1 MKYTL
6 AKADYNKDTKI
17 STVVIKTDIG
27 EFVGES
33 KCHDEDLPFESQ
45 YFGCQ
50 IAEWKAIRKYCKV
63 KRQIIKG
70 QIAALQRFVHRMT
83 ETKRYNAS
91 DFWTQI
97 YCHTVDEYFAE
108 LSLWE
113 SNIEHA
119 NTAIVT
125 SIESRDVGL
134 KKMYKELGKK

>member
-50 IAEWKAIRKYCKV
+50 IAEWKAIRKYCKAKRLIITKQLDALLRFKSRMRETRGYDSSEFWV
-63 KRQIIKG
+63 KI
-70 QIAALQRFVHRMT
+70 
-83 ETKRYNAS
+83 Y
-91 DFWTQI
+91 TQ
-97 YCHTVDEYFAE
+97 TFDEYTSE
-108 LSLWE
+108 LLLWE
-113 SNIEHA
+113 NNIERA

-125 SIESRDVGL
+125 SIESRDAGL

>member
-27 EFVGES
+27 EFMGES

-50 IAEWKAIRKYCKV
+50 IAEWKAIRKYCKA
-63 KRQIIKG
+63 KRQIIAK
-70 QIAALQRFVHRMT
+70 QMEALLRFKSRMC
-83 ETKRYNAS
+83 ETKGYNGS
-91 DFWTQI
+91 EFWTKI
-97 YCHTVDEYFAE
+97 YAQTFDEYQSE
-108 LSLWE
+108 LFLWE
-113 SNIEHA
+113 SNIERA

>member
-27 EFVGES
+27 EFAGES

-70 QIAALQRFVHRMT
+70 QIAALQRFMHRMT
-83 ETKRYNAS
+83 ETKGYNAS

-97 YCHTVDEYFAE
+97 YCHTVDEYFTE

-113 SNIEHA
+113 NNIEHA

>member
-50 IAEWKAIRKYCKV
+50 IAEWKAIRKYCKAKRLIITKQMEALLRFKSRMRETRGYDSSEFWV
-63 KRQIIKG
+63 KI
-70 QIAALQRFVHRMT
+70 
-83 ETKRYNAS
+83 Y
-91 DFWTQI
+91 TQ
-97 YCHTVDEYFAE
+97 TFDEYMSE
-108 LSLWE
+108 LLLWE
-113 SNIEHA
+113 SNIERA

-134 KKMYKELGKK
+134 KKMYKELGNK

>member
-17 STVVIKTDIG
+17 SIVVIKTDIG

-50 IAEWKAIRKYCKV
+50 IAEWKAIRKYCKA
-63 KRQIIKG
+63 KRQIIAK
-70 QIAALQRFVHRMT
+70 QMEALLRFKSRMC
-83 ETKRYNAS
+83 ETKKYNS
-91 DFWTQI
+91 SEFWTKI
-97 YCHTVDEYFAE
+97 YTQTFDEYQSE
-108 LSLWE
+108 LLLWE

-134 KKMYKELGKK
+134 KKMYKELSKK

>member
-27 EFVGES
+27 EFIGES

-50 IAEWKAIRKYCKV
+50 IAEWKAIRKYCKA
-63 KRQIIKG
+63 KRLIIAK
-70 QIAALQRFVHRMT
+70 QLDALLRFKSRMR
-83 ETKRYNAS
+83 ETRGYDGS
-91 DFWTQI
+91 EFWIKIYTQ
-97 YCHTVDEYFAE
+97 TFDEYQSE
-108 LSLWE
+108 LLLWAN
-113 SNIEHA
+113 NIERA